1 MATIYEMTEQAQE
14 LLELLTDGEI
24 DEQTFL
30 DTIEGMGAID
40 KVDNICKVIN
50 CLSAD
55 SQMFSNEIKR
65 CQDRKRTID
74 NNITRLKKSLYDFYI
89 ASGQK
94 QLKAGTF
101 TISSRKSTAVK
112 ITNEEAIPMDYLTIP
127 MPKAN
132 LTAIKQALK
141 EGKNVPGAEIEERES
156 VQIR

>member
-24 DEQTFL
+24 DEETFL
-30 DTIEGMGAID
+30 DTLEGMGAVD
-40 KVDNICKVIN
+40 KVENICKVIS
-50 CLSAD
+50 CLSTD

-132 LTAIKQALK
+132 LTAIKQAIK
-141 EGKNVPGAEIEERES
+141 EGKNVPGAEIEEREC

>member
-14 LLELLTDGEI
+14 LLDLLTDGEI

-40 KVDNICKVIN
+40 KIENICKVIS

-101 TISSRKSTAVK
+101 TVSSRKSTAVK
-112 ITNEEAIPMDYLTIP
+112 ITNEEAIPRDYFTIP

-132 LTAIKQALK
+132 LTAIKQAIK
-141 EGKNVPGAEIEERES
+141 EGKNVPGTEIEERES

>member
-1 MATIYEMTEQAQE
+1 MSTIYEMTEQAQE

-40 KVDNICKVIN
+40 KVENICKVIS

-55 SQMFSNEIKR
+55 SQMFSDEIKR
-65 CQDRKRTID
+65 CQDRKRTVD
-74 NNITRLKKSLYDFYI
+74 KNITRLKKALYDFYI

-101 TISSRKSTAVK
+101 TVSSRKSTAVK
-112 ITNEEAIPMDYLTIP
+112 ITNEEAIPMDYFTIP
-127 MPKAN
+127 LPKVN
-132 LTAIKQALK
+132 LTAIKKAIK
-141 EGKNVPGAEIEERES
+141 EGKEVTGAEIEERES

>member
-1 MATIYEMTEQAQE
+1 MATIYELTEQTQE

-30 DTIEGMGAID
+30 DTIEGMGAIN
-40 KVDNICKVIN
+40 KVENICKVIS

-65 CQDRKRTID
+65 CQDRKKTID
-74 NNITRLKKSLYDFYI
+74 NNIVRLKKALYFFYI

-94 QLKAGTF
+94 QLKVGTF

-112 ITNEEAIPMDYLTIP
+112 ITNEEAIPMDYFTIP

-132 LTAIKQALK
+132 LTAIKQAIK
-141 EGKNVPGAEIEERES
+141 EGKEVPGAEIEERES

>member
-1 MATIYEMTEQAQE
+1 MSTIYEMTEQAQE

-40 KVDNICKVIN
+40 KVENICKVIS

-55 SQMFSNEIKR
+55 SQMFSDEIKR
-65 CQDRKRTID
+65 CQDRKRTVD
-74 NNITRLKKSLYDFYI
+74 NNITRLKKALYDFYI

-101 TISSRKSTAVK
+101 TVSSRKSTAVK
-112 ITNEEAIPMDYLTIP
+112 ITNEEAIPMDYFTIP
-127 MPKAN
+127 LPKVN
-132 LTAIKQALK
+132 LTAIKKAIK
-141 EGKNVPGAEIEERES
+141 EGKEVTGAEIEERES

>member
-1 MATIYEMTEQAQE
+1 MATIYEMTEQAQQ

-40 KVDNICKVIN
+40 KVENICKVIS

-94 QLKAGTF
+94 QLKAGIF
-101 TISSRKSTAVK
+101 TVSSRKSTAVK

-127 MPKAN
+127 MPKAD
-132 LTAIKQALK
+132 LTAIKQAIK
-141 EGKNVPGAEIEERES
+141 EGINVPGAEIEERES

>member
-40 KVDNICKVIN
+40 KVENICKVIS

-74 NNITRLKKSLYDFYI
+74 NNITRLKKSQTKKQSLWI
-89 ASGQK
+89 TSLSRCQK
-94 QLKAGTF
+94 QTLQQ
-101 TISSRKSTAVK
+101 SSRQLKRVK
-112 ITNEEAIPMDYLTIP
+112 
-127 MPKAN
+127 KFRVQ
-132 LTAIKQALK
+132 KLK
-141 EGKNVPGAEIEERES
+141 KER
-156 VQIR
+156 VYR